1 MPRKGRPLIGATP
14 RHHALSRVDEATA
27 AAYLAEARRRG
38 CSVADL
44 LTDLA
49 RSFPVPEPQ

>member
-1 MPRKGRPLIGATP
+1 MRKGRPLIGATP

-27 AAYLAEARRRG
+27 AAYLAEARRRN

-49 RSFPVPEPQ
+49 RSFPVPELQ